1 MHVVGR
7 NENGRWRR
15 EGGGTASRIPGNS
28 AEWRNNVSYA
38 TFPDWRAVVVG
49 MGSSQILLPEM
60 ERDGTRRE
68 EKEDEKEGKRKRTRR
83 GKGMKD
89 AVAVWHAIRG

>member
-1 MHVVGR
+1 MKT
-7 NENGRWRR
+7 
-15 EGGGTASRIPGNS
+15 GGGKEKEDNLSRIPGNS

-38 TFPDWRAVVVG
+38 TFPNWRTVVAG
-49 MGSSQILLPEM
+49 MGTSQILLPEM
-60 ERDGTRRE
+60 ERDETRRE

-89 AVAVWHAIRG
+89 AVAVWHAIKG

>member
-1 MHVVGR
+1 M
-7 NENGRWRR
+7 
-15 EGGGTASRIPGNS
+15 
-28 AEWRNNVSYA
+28 
-38 TFPDWRAVVVG
+38 VVG